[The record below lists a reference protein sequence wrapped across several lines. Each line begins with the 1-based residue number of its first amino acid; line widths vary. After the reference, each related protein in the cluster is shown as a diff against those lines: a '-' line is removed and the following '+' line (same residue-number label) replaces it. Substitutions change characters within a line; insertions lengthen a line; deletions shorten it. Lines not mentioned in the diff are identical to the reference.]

1 MSDQISFLYFLT
13 YLVGFNNC
21 VDFLKKNNNNNNCVD
36 CAVRERTLTCSPFG
50 SEKKN
55 AFMTKLSVMPFLAKN
70 KLDHKDFFLS
80 IFFVCRIYPILSPPL
95 Y

>member
-1 MSDQISFLYFLT
+1 VDFFFKKIKIKVKIIIIYIMNDQISFLYFVT
-13 YLVGFNNC
+13 YLVGF
-21 VDFLKKNNNNNNCVD
+21 NNCVD

-50 SEKKN
+50 AEKKN

-70 KLDHKDFFLS
+70 KPDHKDFFLS
-80 IFFVCRIYPILSPPL
+80 TLPL